1 MFGQDRKSQ
10 KTQFSAHATISPNF
24 CSPTS
29 NIYILS
35 QMNLAQRLALAFAV
49 LAVIVSADV
58 NQDGGE
64 GKLLLQDNI

>member
-1 MFGQDRKSQ
+1 
-10 KTQFSAHATISPNF
+10 
-24 CSPTS
+24 
-29 NIYILS
+29 
-35 QMNLAQRLALAFAV
+35 MNLAQRLALAFAV